1 MGVIEPK
8 KLCQITI
15 VVKDLERVAKNYAEM
30 LGVEMPP
37 IGVSSPYEES
47 HTRFKGEPT
56 PTVVR
61 MCNFNMGQVVL
72 ELLETDE
79 YPSTWKDFLDTHGQA
94 VHNIGFMTTG
104 GPNNSTLFY
113 SLYLYQNAFQ
123 FNKMGYASAMAWVLL
138 VISLIIIMGLFKGL
152 GRFSDQ

>member
-1 MGVIEPK
+1 MKQAVCFMGIIEPK

-56 PTVVR
+56 PTIVR

-94 VHNIGFMTTG
+94 VHNIGFMVDDREKVMKYLEGKEGTERFYGEYPG
-104 GPNNSTLFY
+104 GNYTIVDTQKEFGVY
-113 SLYLYQNAFQ
+113 
-123 FNKMGYASAMAWVLL
+123 FNVKYEEE
-138 VISLIIIMGLFKGL
+138 
-152 GRFSDQ
+152 